1 MAITIAAKKGM
12 AILPSIGAMQIYDV
26 TLDDSWLAAGEAI
39 DLTDDF
45 AEIDSITISGQVAG
59 IGANFQVEIP
69 ASGVAVTASNVVLMA
84 YYSTDAAGLMT
95 AVPDTTDLSGVNP
108 LTITV
113 IGKPDIQAS

>member
-1 MAITIAAKKGM
+1 MAIEISKKRGSGV
-12 AILPSIGAMQIYDV
+12 IQGVGYSQTYDL

-45 AEIDSITISGQVAG
+45 HEIDSILIGGQVAG
-59 IGANFQVEIP
+59 IGVNFQVVIP
-69 ASGVAVTASNVVLMA
+69 AYGVTVTASNVKLLA

-95 AVPDTTDLSGVNP
+95 AVPDTTDLSGCNP

-113 IGKPDIQAS
+113 IGKPNIQS